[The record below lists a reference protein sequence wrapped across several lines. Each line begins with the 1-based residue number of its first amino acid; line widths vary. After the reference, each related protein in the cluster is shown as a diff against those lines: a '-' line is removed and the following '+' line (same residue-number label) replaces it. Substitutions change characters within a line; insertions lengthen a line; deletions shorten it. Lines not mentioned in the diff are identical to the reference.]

1 MSETSKTVPAVQPV
15 SAVQPVEADHPA
27 TAAIAGMLGEFKQ
40 EAAATRAAVDDRL
53 RVLRR
58 IYIGLTAFVAV
69 TAVLV
74 ALVLVILVQN
84 RQTSAKTRAA
94 IDTNSRLSAQIADC
108 TSVGGT
114 CYEQSQAN
122 LRKTIAL
129 LVESNK
135 AIAKCARVTTDDDE
149 FDTCVTAKLK
159 AVTH

>member
-1 MSETSKTVPAVQPV
+1 MSEMMGLPP
-15 SAVQPVEADHPA
+15 SAEHQAA
-27 TAAIAGMLGEFKQ
+27 TAEITSMLGTFQQ
-40 EAAATRAAVDDRL
+40 EATATRIAVEDRL

-58 IYIGLTAFVAV
+58 IYIGLTTFAAV

-84 RQTSAKTRAA
+84 RQTSAKTRSA
-94 IDTNSRLSAQIADC
+94 ITQNAQLSAQIADC
-108 TSVGGT
+108 TSVGGK

-135 AIAKCARVTTDDDE
+135 AIAQCARSTATDAE
-149 FDTCVTAKLK
+149 LNVCVNAKLK
-159 AVTH
+159 AVESAH